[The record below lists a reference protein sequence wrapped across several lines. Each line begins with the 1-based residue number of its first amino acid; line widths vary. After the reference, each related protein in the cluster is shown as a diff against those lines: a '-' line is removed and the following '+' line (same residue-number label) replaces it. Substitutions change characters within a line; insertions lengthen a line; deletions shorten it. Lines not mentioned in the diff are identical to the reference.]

1 MRENKREKE
10 SVDLVTTTVSFDR
23 ETYRRIQHLAVDA
36 DLTVRDLIREAV
48 TDYLARKEKKGE
60 RR

>member
-1 MRENKREKE
+1 MKEKKREKE
-10 SVDLVTTTVSFDR
+10 STEFVTTTVSFDR